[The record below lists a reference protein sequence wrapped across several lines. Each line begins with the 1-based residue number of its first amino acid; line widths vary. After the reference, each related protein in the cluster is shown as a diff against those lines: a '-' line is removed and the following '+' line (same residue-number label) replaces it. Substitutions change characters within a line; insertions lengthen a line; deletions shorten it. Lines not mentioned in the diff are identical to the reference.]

1 MSRDRCPPTTA
12 HLQELA
18 LGAETLDHLHG
29 LGEVALVRDLDHVS
43 PHALD
48 TLHYLYA
55 RHFVDI

>member
-29 LGEVALVRDLDHVS
+29 LGEVALVGDLDHVP
-43 PHALD
+43 PHALQHINRVLV
-48 TLHYLYA
+48 TL
-55 RHFVDI
+55 